1 MPEERKLFSLI
12 DVAEL
17 LHVPAEKITYLL
29 QTGQV
34 PEPMRRMGGKRLWTL
49 AEILP
54 ISEKLTLQHAFEIP
68 PIKKGE
74 SNA

>member
-1 MPEERKLFSLI
+1 MTDI
-12 DVAEL
+12 AEL
-17 LHVPAEKITYLL
+17 LSVPADKIFYLL

-34 PEPMRRMGGKRLWTL
+34 PEPRLRVAGKRLWTL

-68 PIKKGE
+68 PLKKGGP
-74 SNA
+74 NV